1 MVSLDKNTVN
11 VVLNGTSVAQFA
23 YNFLP
28 NVRHGYG
35 LVSMGSIFAVILW
48 LVVTWGFR
56 QFVSLFGAY
65 ARTYGAL
72 AAVIMLLTWFYLMG
86 IMVIF
91 GAEVNVLLAQ
101 VRRELDDGDPVT

>member
-1 MVSLDKNTVN
+1 AITGATLGPDVLHTVLDFVG
-11 VVLNGTSVAQFA
+11 LGGTFGGLEHVWAWIRWPLSIAALVALLAAA

-35 LVSMGSIFAVILW
+35 LVSMGSIVAVVLS

-72 AAVIMLLTWFYLMG
+72 AAVIMLLTW
-86 IMVIF
+86 
-91 GAEVNVLLAQ
+91 
-101 VRRELDDGDPVT
+101 